1 MQSVLEIRP
10 EYALQS
16 IIIVWA
22 SAGYVWILV
31 RVASHA
37 FFAAKL
43 KYQRA
48 LLLEL
53 EGKGKHG

>member
-1 MQSVLEIRP
+1 MEQLVPTLEQAAASTILVLIT
-10 EYALQS
+10 
-16 IIIVWA
+16 
-22 SAGYVWILV
+22 AGYVWLLA
-31 RVASHA
+31 RVVSHA